1 MEKLRLLSIRESK
14 KELITTLLNIKGKV
28 KDLTLGFKIKIWS
41 DLKIRFNSMKIRWLR
56 TTSLIL
62 EKRLRD
68 HLGNLIDW
76 IKLKIFN
83 MLALLTI
90 ISYIILMFLGRE
102 EKMAKNQLSRLV
114 QILSLLKSNHK
125 NLLNITNKY
134 YSKINLKI

>member
-114 QILSLLKSNHK
+114 QILSLLRSNHK
-125 NLLNITNKY
+125 NL
-134 YSKINLKI
+134 